1 MPTLLKRSL
10 LFFAL
15 MIAGLAMYALWYGIS
30 ADKYDETVIPYLDK
44 NLPEITS
51 WKYSKLK
58 PLLTPEAQSK
68 FETEAGRATFILFA
82 KLGKLQSIGKAQ
94 YGSKGSEMSE
104 GLGEVD
110 LVSYTVPVVFDT
122 GPAAVKLNLVI
133 NGDSYIIQHI
143 GISSEVFA
151 QAAE

>member
-1 MPTLLKRSL
+1 MPTLIKRSL
-10 LFFAL
+10 IFFGL
-15 MIAGLAMYALWYGIS
+15 MVAGLALYAFWYGIS

-44 NLPEITS
+44 NLPEIAT
-51 WKYSKLK
+51 WQYSKLK

-68 FETEAGRATFILFA
+68 FETEAGRATFILFT

-94 YGSKGSEMSE
+94 YGAKGSEMSE
-104 GLGEVD
+104 GLGVVD
-110 LVSYTVPVVFDT
+110 LVSYTVPVVFDS
-122 GPAAVKLNLVI
+122 GPAAIKLNLVI

-151 QAAE
+151 QPAQ